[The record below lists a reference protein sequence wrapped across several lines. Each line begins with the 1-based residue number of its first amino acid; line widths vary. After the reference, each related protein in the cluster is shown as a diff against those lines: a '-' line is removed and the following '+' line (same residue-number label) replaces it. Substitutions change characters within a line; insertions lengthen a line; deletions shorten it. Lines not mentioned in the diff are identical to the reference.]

1 MYDVIVVGA
10 GPAGATA
17 AYYLARL
24 GHSVALVDKA
34 IFPRDKPCGGG
45 INPKLASDFPHLRPR
60 LGDFIEVSSHSAVLH
75 SPNRLIAM
83 RSDTDLDMV
92 LRTKFDA
99 ALYETAVEQGATPI
113 VGERVRSVIFGKQ
126 SVKVT
131 LAGGTGIEGA
141 AIIGA
146 DGVGSIIAREA
157 GLHKR
162 WPSTAITACWVA
174 EVPMSESDIITAY
187 TEDRETHFF
196 ANFGGLPG
204 YAWIFPKRT
213 TVNVGLG
220 IVGTHAAGL
229 PERFRGFVKFLV
241 KTDRLPRNPDLAS
254 ARGALVPTG
263 GPIAQTYAHRTLL
276 VGDSAGMV
284 NPITGGGIH
293 YAMVAA
299 KYAAFVLSRGLELGD
314 LTDSALAVYQ
324 RLWMQDFGNDF
335 SSLLKV
341 QKVVTSDFIDVLLE
355 IGNRD
360 ERLQHMVSQA
370 MAGHEQS
377 EISVSRL
384 LLRAIHVIL
393 REALT

>member
-1 MYDVIVVGA
+1 MYDVIIVGA
-10 GPAGATA
+10 GPGGATA

-24 GHSVALVDKA
+24 GHTVALVDKA
-34 IFPRDKPCGGG
+34 VFPRDKPCGGG
-45 INPKLASDFPHLRPR
+45 INPKMASEFPHLKHR
-60 LGDFIEVSSHSAVLH
+60 LPEFVEVSSHAAVLH
-75 SPNRLIAM
+75 SPNRRIMM
-83 RSDTDLDMV
+83 RSDADLDMV
-92 LRTKFDA
+92 LRTKFDT

-113 VGERVRSVIFGKQ
+113 TGNRVRKVSFGKQ
-126 SVKVT
+126 SVQVT
-131 LAGGTGIEGA
+131 LAGGTSIEGA

-146 DGVGSIIAREA
+146 DGVGSIIARET

-162 WPSTAITACWVA
+162 WPSAAITACWVV
-174 EVPMSESDIITAY
+174 EVPMSESEIIATY

-241 KTDRLPRNPDLAS
+241 KTNRLPLNPDLAS

-263 GPIAQTYAHRTLL
+263 GPISQTYANRILL

-299 KYAAFVLSRGLELGD
+299 KYAASVLSRGIEQGD
-314 LTDSALAVYQ
+314 LTDSALSVYQ
-324 RLWMQDFGNDF
+324 RLWMQDFGKDF

-360 ERLQHMVSQA
+360 QRLQHMVSQA
-370 MAGHEQS
+370 MSGHEQS
-377 EISVSRL
+377 EINVPRL
-384 LLRAIHVIL
+384 LFRTIHVIL